1 MAAYLIA
8 NVDVKDPEKYQQYT
22 AQTPGLIDKYGGK
35 FLVRGG
41 EIEQLEGNLPLARLV
56 LVEFADMA
64 AARAFYHSSEY
75 QKVLKIRQAVAE
87 SQVFL
92 VEGA

>member
-8 NVDVKDPEKYQQYT
+8 NVDVKDPEKYQGYS
-22 AQTPGLIDKYGGK
+22 AQTPGLIEKYGGR

-41 EIEQLEGNLPLARLV
+41 ECDQLEGSQPLARV
-56 LVEFADMA
+56 VVVEFADMA
-64 AARAFYHSSEY
+64 AARAFYHSPEY
-75 QKVLKIRQAVAE
+75 QEVLKIRQAAAE

>member
-8 NVDVKDPEKYQQYT
+8 NVDVKDPEKYKQYT
-22 AQTPGLIDKYGGK
+22 AQTPGLIHKYGGK

-41 EIEQLEGNLPLARLV
+41 KIEQMEGNLPLARLV
-56 LVEFADMA
+56 VVEFADMA
-64 AARAFYHSSEY
+64 AAKAFYHSPEY
-75 QKVLKIRQAVAE
+75 QEVLKIRQAATE
-87 SQVFL
+87 SQLFL